1 MPSHVLS
8 TYKELSILLVR
19 LSFGLKQTK
28 KAARE
33 KFRINF
39 YKKKI
44 VNFFPN
50 SMEKQGANCH
60 NLVMSWYF
68 YSPQMFE
75 ANLKPT
81 LFFFLSS
88 KTFRENQVYCAWACL
103 GMLGHVWYEYLCINE

>member
-8 TYKELSILLVR
+8 TYKELSILQVR

-68 YSPQMFE
+68 LLLDSY
-75 ANLKPT
+75 AW
-81 LFFFLSS
+81 LFSAGQL
-88 KTFRENQVYCAWACL
+88 
-103 GMLGHVWYEYLCINE
+103 MYE

>member
-33 KFRINF
+33 Q
-39 YKKKI
+39 KI

-50 SMEKQGANCH
+50 SMEKQGAITWLCH
-60 NLVMSWYF
+60 GIFF
-68 YSPQMFE
+68 YY
-75 ANLKPT
+75 KT
-81 LFFFLSS
+81 LMHGYSARAS
-88 KTFRENQVYCAWACL
+88 
-103 GMLGHVWYEYLCINE
+103 